1 MSDIAY
7 QNKDIVSKIF
17 GHGLKEK
24 SLEVYGIPMS
34 RVVNVLPVNLPA
46 IEASELNTDNLFE
59 LEDHSVALIDYESQ
73 YTELSKLKYINH
85 IARFLKRY
93 GAGSP
98 TGKTRI
104 KTASKRPK
112 PGRNLRKNRPARSCI
127 KSNQKLAYPSFT
139 FLRLKIPAPSQSKR
153 L

>member
-73 YTELSKLKYINH
+73 YTELSKVKYINH

-93 GAGSP
+93 G
-98 TGKTRI
+98 T
-104 KTASKRPK
+104 
-112 PGRNLRKNRPARSCI
+112 GRN
-127 KSNQKLAYPSFT
+127 
-139 FLRLKIPAPSQSKR
+139 
-153 L
+153 

>member
-46 IEASELNTDNLFE
+46 IEASERII
-59 LEDHSVALIDYESQ
+59 S
-73 YTELSKLKYINH
+73 LS
-85 IARFLKRY
+85 
-93 GAGSP
+93 
-98 TGKTRI
+98 
-104 KTASKRPK
+104 
-112 PGRNLRKNRPARSCI
+112 RKI
-127 KSNQKLAYPSFT
+127 ILWH
-139 FLRLKIPAPSQSKR
+139 
-153 L
+153 

>member
-1 MSDIAY
+1 MA
-7 QNKDIVSKIF
+7 F
-17 GHGLKEK
+17 LCPGL
-24 SLEVYGIPMS
+24 
-34 RVVNVLPVNLPA
+34 VNVLPVNLPA
-46 IEASELNTDNLFE
+46 IEASELSTDNLFE

-73 YTELSKLKYINH
+73 YTELSKVKYINH

-112 PGRNLRKNRPARSCI
+112 PEEISAKTGLPVAALNQIKN
-127 KSNQKLAYPSFT
+127 
-139 FLRLKIPAPSQSKR
+139 
-153 L
+153 